1 MLEELASDALY
12 RQCEAIRDRTP
23 LVYPKGQTWGK
34 KIDPLADF
42 FQKDDRRLRY
52 DLLPNKR
59 LDGRSFRADAEITKA
74 WRWFNRMDEKII
86 DAYIRRR
93 WSNDLRSAML
103 EAGTYNALHEDWLD
117 FFKKRREKFME
128 KTEAAIRAISAWTTE
143 MTKTGKIPQS
153 HGGVANLLKVLTR
166 TMREQKSGIESIA
179 KMQYAICMQA
189 GIYIVPEF
197 LTDVLVAEE
206 LMRE

>member
-42 FQKDDRRLRY
+42 FQPNDRRLRY
-52 DLLPNKR
+52 DRLPQKR
-59 LDGRSFRADAEITKA
+59 MDGRSFRPGSELTKA
-74 WRWFNRMDEKII
+74 WHYFNKNDNKII
-86 DAYIRRR
+86 DRYIHDR
-93 WSNDLRSAML
+93 WSNDLRSAMR
-103 EAGTYNALHEDWLD
+103 EAGTYNALHDDWLEY
-117 FFKKRREKFME
+117 FKKRRETFME
-128 KTEAAIRAISAWTTE
+128 KTEIAISAWTTE
-143 MTKTGKIPQS
+143 MAKTGKMPQS

-166 TMREQKSGIESIA
+166 TMKEHGSGIESIA
-179 KMQYAICMQA
+179 KMQYTVCMQA